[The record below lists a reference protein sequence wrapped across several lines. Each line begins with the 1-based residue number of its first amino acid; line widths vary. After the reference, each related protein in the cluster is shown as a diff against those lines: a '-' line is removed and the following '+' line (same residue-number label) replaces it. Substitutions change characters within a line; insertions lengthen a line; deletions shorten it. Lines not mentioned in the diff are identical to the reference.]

1 MISSRSFLFISIV
14 FLLQI
19 SCTLNNRKVEE
30 THRKGKAVIYVDES
44 FKPLFQT
51 SIEVFQSQY
60 PKSSIDAVYSSEND
74 IINSFLDNKIKTI
87 CISRD
92 LTKKEKANI
101 FTNESIKVRSEK
113 IAYDA
118 VALIVHPDNKD
129 TIALLEDLTTW
140 LTESEATWKT
150 SRQKKLIWFLTTME
164 PRTFYF

>member
-1 MISSRSFLFISIV
+1 MVSSRSFLFISIV

-101 FTNESIKVRSEK
+101 YGGSNTQS
-113 IAYDA
+113 A
-118 VALIVHPDNKD
+118 VYNSTSNSYIFYISDYIQAQLFDKK
-129 TIALLEDLTTW
+129 TIQQ
-140 LTESEATWKT
+140 
-150 SRQKKLIWFLTTME
+150 QK
-164 PRTFYF
+164 